1 MFKLFRMVTA
11 RNVFQLDELV
21 DLYRV
26 ALSINLEENLN
37 IENTFVDV
45 DVDVEEL
52 NDVLRT
58 SGYTEVNKDYDSDE
72 INVEYCDKDD
82 DDEIDEVQKILINF

>member
-1 MFKLFRMVTA
+1 MVTT

-26 ALSINLEENLN
+26 ALSIDLEENLN

-45 DVDVEEL
+45 DVNVEEL

-58 SGYTEVNKDYDSDE
+58 SGYTKVNKDDNSDE
-72 INVEYCDKDD
+72 INVEYYDKDD
-82 DDEIDEVQKILINF
+82 DDEIDEV

>member
-1 MFKLFRMVTA
+1 MVTT

-26 ALSINLEENLN
+26 ALSIDLEENLN

-45 DVDVEEL
+45 DVDVDVEEL
-52 NDVLRT
+52 YDVLRT
-58 SGYTEVNKDYDSDE
+58 SGYTEVNKDDDS
-72 INVEYCDKDD
+72 N
-82 DDEIDEVQKILINF
+82 

>member
-1 MFKLFRMVTA
+1 MVTA

-26 ALSINLEENLN
+26 ALSIDLEENLN

>member
-1 MFKLFRMVTA
+1 MVTT

-21 DLYRV
+21 DLYQV
-26 ALSINLEENLN
+26 ALSIDLEENLN

-52 NDVLRT
+52 YDVLRT
-58 SGYTEVNKDYDSDE
+58 SGYIEVNKDDDS
-72 INVEYCDKDD
+72 N
-82 DDEIDEVQKILINF
+82 

>member
-1 MFKLFRMVTA
+1 MVTT

-26 ALSINLEENLN
+26 ALSIDLEENLN

-52 NDVLRT
+52 YDVLRT
-58 SGYTEVNKDYDSDE
+58 SGYTEVNKDDDS
-72 INVEYCDKDD
+72 N
-82 DDEIDEVQKILINF
+82 

>member
-26 ALSINLEENLN
+26 ALSIDLEENLN

>member
-1 MFKLFRMVTA
+1 MVTT

-26 ALSINLEENLN
+26 ALSIDLEENLN

-45 DVDVEEL
+45 DVDVDVDVEEL
-52 NDVLRT
+52 YDVLRT
-58 SGYTEVNKDYDSDE
+58 SGYTKVNKDDDSD
-72 INVEYCDKDD
+72 
-82 DDEIDEVQKILINF
+82 

>member
-1 MFKLFRMVTA
+1 MFKLCRMVTT

-26 ALSINLEENLN
+26 ALSIDLEENLN

-52 NDVLRT
+52 YDVLRT
-58 SGYTEVNKDYDSDE
+58 SGYTEVNKDDDS
-72 INVEYCDKDD
+72 N
-82 DDEIDEVQKILINF
+82 

>member
-1 MFKLFRMVTA
+1 MVTT

-26 ALSINLEENLN
+26 ALSIDLEENLN

-45 DVDVEEL
+45 NVDVDVEEL
-52 NDVLRT
+52 YDVLRT
-58 SGYTEVNKDYDSDE
+58 SGYTEVNKDDDS
-72 INVEYCDKDD
+72 N
-82 DDEIDEVQKILINF
+82 

>member
-1 MFKLFRMVTA
+1 MVTA

-26 ALSINLEENLN
+26 ALSIDLEENLN

-45 DVDVEEL
+45 DVNVEEL

-58 SGYTEVNKDYDSDE
+58 SGYTKVNKDDNSDE
-72 INVEYCDKDD
+72 INVEYYDKDD
-82 DDEIDEVQKILINF
+82 DDEIDEV

>member
-1 MFKLFRMVTA
+1 MVTT

-21 DLYRV
+21 DLYQV
-26 ALSINLEENLN
+26 ALSIDLEENLN

-52 NDVLRT
+52 YDVLRT
-58 SGYTEVNKDYDSDE
+58 SGYTEVNKDDDS
-72 INVEYCDKDD
+72 N
-82 DDEIDEVQKILINF
+82 